1 MPVWLDILSYLAIDD
16 KKRACI
22 FAPAGAADP
31 QVYVAVQRQSPIRF
45 KVIFENQTLSC
56 GVF

>member
-31 QVYVAVQRQSPIRF
+31 QVYVAEYKGKD
-45 KVIFENQTLSC
+45 KVNF
-56 GVF
+56 

>member
-1 MPVWLDILSYLAIDD
+1 MKTGKSEFLKKMPVWLDILFSPARGN

-31 QVYVAVQRQSPIRF
+31 QVYV
-45 KVIFENQTLSC
+45 
-56 GVF
+56 